1 MLTLLLLIR
10 HGENDVMY
18 RRLAARLP
26 DVHLNQRGREQAAAL
41 AQALTHAPIEA
52 IYSSPLE
59 RAVETAQP
67 LADARGLPVEI
78 RSDLIEVNYGSW
90 QGKTYAQLRRTNL
103 WKTVHS
109 APSQVRFPDGEAF
122 PEIQNRVVNQLK
134 LLINSVN
141 GDHEHVIA
149 AVAHGDI
156 IRLALAHY
164 LNIPLD
170 DFQRLYISPASLS
183 LVRFSNSDRPQVL
196 TVNQVAGYTWPQA
209 PQKGK
214 KKT

>member
-1 MLTLLLLIR
+1 MPTLLLLIR

-109 APSQVRFPDGEAF
+109 TPSQVRFPDGEAF
-122 PEIQNRVVNQLK
+122 P
-134 LLINSVN
+134 
-141 GDHEHVIA
+141 
-149 AVAHGDI
+149 
-156 IRLALAHY
+156 
-164 LNIPLD
+164 
-170 DFQRLYISPASLS
+170 
-183 LVRFSNSDRPQVL
+183 
-196 TVNQVAGYTWPQA
+196 
-209 PQKGK
+209 
-214 KKT
+214 